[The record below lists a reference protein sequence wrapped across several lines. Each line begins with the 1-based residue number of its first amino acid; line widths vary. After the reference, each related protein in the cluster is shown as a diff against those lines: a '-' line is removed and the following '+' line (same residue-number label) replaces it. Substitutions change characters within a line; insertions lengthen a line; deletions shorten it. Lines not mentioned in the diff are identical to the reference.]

1 MLNFKEV
8 IITAQGMSLQSTVEG
23 ILALSVMIVG
33 TILMLVWSADS
44 WDFLQELLLSN
55 LTLEMLE
62 QIPLPMMMSVV
73 MDQKDIFRI
82 VVILQLMIV
91 VLLKVL
97 VWNVIEQ

>member
-97 VWNVIEQ
+97 VWNVIEK